1 MEKESQNRVQEM
13 MEVSEHLVGRDF
25 VFLGLLSPVVSLGEH
40 GDGLEE
46 VDGMYYCCVVVFE
59 CYYIQCG
66 GFVYILFLLSKYL
79 YSLICMHVHQPK
91 CTISTS
97 ILRTMWDCIPLSSD
111 EEHMDLD
118 SKDPIAST
126 IEPSATSSISS
137 PLPGTPVD
145 SSQTGGEGMKAQDQQ
160 GGDIQP
166 SADGGSEEKA
176 SIRW

>member
-1 MEKESQNRVQEM
+1 
-13 MEVSEHLVGRDF
+13 
-25 VFLGLLSPVVSLGEH
+25 
-40 GDGLEE
+40 
-46 VDGMYYCCVVVFE
+46 
-59 CYYIQCG
+59 
-66 GFVYILFLLSKYL
+66 
-79 YSLICMHVHQPK
+79 
-91 CTISTS
+91 
-97 ILRTMWDCIPLSSD
+97 MWDCIPLSSD